1 MPSEEDLHEK
11 LLPDAGDFQPAKPNA
26 SEPPLTVAISVGLII
41 TGISVLF
48 VFRGATLGYFFLLSG
63 VAVFIVGLFL
73 KAEKEKTRK
82 TGQGT

>member
-1 MPSEEDLHEK
+1 MTSEEDQDEK
-11 LLPDAGDFQPAKPNA
+11 PLPEADDFQPAKPNA
-26 SEPPLTVAISVGLII
+26 SDPPLAIAISAGLII

-73 KAEKEKTRK
+73 KTEKEKARK
-82 TGQGT
+82 SGQGT